1 MANDVKITEGKE
13 VLDLRH
19 FSENPQNAQKQENQ
33 RTRLTKRLL
42 RESLLELLR
51 DKPVE
56 HITVKELCELAE
68 LNRSTFYAYY
78 NDVPALYQEM
88 GGELARALLDHIR
101 AINRGGGINTEPMLS
116 YIRDNRE
123 LFRLL
128 VYRDEYLNANQPV
141 LRQIIEGYFGIA
153 PELALPCA
161 PEEREYFLQYL
172 YMGGTGIIH
181 RWVQN
186 GCGLPPEQIAAL
198 IDGLIGRAVGA

>member
-1 MANDVKITEGKE
+1 M
-13 VLDLRH
+13 DLRH
-19 FSENPQNAQKQENQ
+19 FSENPQNAQKLENQ

-78 NDVPALYQEM
+78 NDVSALYQEM
-88 GGELARALLDHIR
+88 GAELARALLEHIR
-101 AINRGGGINTEPMLS
+101 AINRGEGVDTGPMLA
-116 YIRDNRE
+116 YIRENRE

-141 LRQIIEGYFGIA
+141 LRQIIEEYFGIS

-181 RWVQN
+181 RWVRN
-186 GCGLPPEQIAAL
+186 GCALPPEQIAAL
-198 IDGLIGRAVGA
+198 IDGLVGRAVEA

>member
-1 MANDVKITEGKE
+1 MLI
-13 VLDLRH
+13 LRH
-19 FSENPQNAQKQENQ
+19 FSENPQNAQKPENQ

-88 GGELARALLDHIR
+88 GGELAQALLDHIR
-101 AINRGGGINTEPMLS
+101 AINQGNGIDTEPMLS
-116 YIRDNRE
+116 YIRDNQE

-128 VYRDEYLNANQPV
+128 VYRDKYLNANQPV
-141 LRQIIEGYFGIA
+141 QRQIIQGYFGLA
-153 PELALPCA
+153 PELSLSCA
-161 PEEREYFLQYL
+161 PEEREYFLEYL

-181 RWVQN
+181 RWVRN
-186 GCGLPPEQIAAL
+186 GCDLPPRQVAGLVSTL
-198 IDGLIGRAVGA
+198 IRKTVDA

>member
-1 MANDVKITEGKE
+1 M
-13 VLDLRH
+13 DLRH

-51 DKPVE
+51 EKPVE
-56 HITVKELCELAE
+56 YITVKELCELAE

-88 GGELARALLDHIR
+88 GGELAQALLEHIR
-101 AINRGGGINTEPMLS
+101 AINQGGGIDTEPMLS
-116 YIRDNRE
+116 YIRDNQD
-123 LFRLL
+123 LFHLL

-141 LRQIIEGYFGIA
+141 QRQIIQGYWGLA
-153 PELALPCA
+153 PDLVLPCA
-161 PEEREYFLQYL
+161 PEEQEYFLQYL

-181 RWVQN
+181 HWVQN
-186 GCGLPPEQIAAL
+186 GCDLPPEQIARL
-198 IDGLIGRAVGA
+198 IDEIIGKSIGNP

>member
-1 MANDVKITEGKE
+1 M
-13 VLDLRH
+13 DLRH
-19 FSENPQNAQKQENQ
+19 FSEIPQNAQKQENQ

-42 RESLLELLR
+42 RESLLELLEE
-51 DKPVE
+51 KPVE

-88 GGELARALLDHIR
+88 GGELADALLDHIR
-101 AINRGGGINTEPMLS
+101 AINQGRQIDTAPMLC

-141 LRQIIEGYFGIA
+141 QRQIIEGYFDIA
-153 PELALPCA
+153 PELVLPCA

-186 GCGLPPEQIAAL
+186 DCDLPPEQVAGL
-198 IDGLIGRAVGA
+198 IDTLIGRVVSA